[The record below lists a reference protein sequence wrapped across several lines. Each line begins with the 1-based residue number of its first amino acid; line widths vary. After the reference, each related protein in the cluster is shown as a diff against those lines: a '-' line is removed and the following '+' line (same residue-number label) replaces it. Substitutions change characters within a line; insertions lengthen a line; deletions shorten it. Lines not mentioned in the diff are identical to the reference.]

1 MSWTLFLHKT
11 HITMIQ
17 GYLLETLFIFRLPA
31 NMCLGIFVEIFL
43 SASPGKQNISDQ
55 RTNSLILSHM
65 SYTVHLER
73 GSLSINQTIHLD
85 LPALPI
91 RLRPLWTTFE
101 SFFAFFFFWKQQQLE
116 TSSASAEQRIP
127 RRLFLLLETF
137 RFQDEADNEYENFSI
152 LSSVRARKTFWREKW

>member
-1 MSWTLFLHKT
+1 MSWTLFLHKKT
-11 HITMIQ
+11 HITVIQ

-43 SASPGKQNISDQ
+43 SASPGKQNRSDQ

-73 GSLSINQTIHLD
+73 GSLSINQTDHLD

-91 RLRPLWTTFE
+91 RLSPLWTTFE

-116 TSSASAEQRIP
+116 TSSASAVQRIP
-127 RRLFLLLETF
+127 RRLFLLPL
-137 RFQDEADNEYENFSI
+137 DS
-152 LSSVRARKTFWREKW
+152 KTRSTTRTRISQYYAVCAREKHFGG

>member
-1 MSWTLFLHKT
+1 MSGTLFLHKKT
-11 HITMIQ
+11 HITVIQ

-73 GSLSINQTIHLD
+73 GSLSINQTDHLD

-91 RLRPLWTTFE
+91 RLRPL
-101 SFFAFFFFWKQQQLE
+101 
-116 TSSASAEQRIP
+116 
-127 RRLFLLLETF
+127 
-137 RFQDEADNEYENFSI
+137 
-152 LSSVRARKTFWREKW
+152 